1 MIATSSR
8 DSSKARQAILDAGK
22 DGEDRLSALAMNITD
37 EGSVEKAAKEVES
50 RFGKGKLR
58 LMINVAG
65 VVRVELLVY
74 VFIFRD

>member
-1 MIATSSR
+1 
-8 DSSKARQAILDAGK
+8 
-22 DGEDRLSALAMNITD
+22 MNITD